1 MVRLHRRGHLR
12 RRQLGRRH
20 LRRRHGRRDHG
31 VLRHPGCLLEVRDV
45 VLLLLLLCGGRG
57 HLHLLRVLLLHRV
70 QLLLLREVL
79 LLRGLHRLLLCR
91 ELLLR
96 RLHRLLL
103 LLRRERLLLLQCL
116 AMCVCLGADRLGRR
130 RGLHRV
136 RKRDWLARSG
146 IHGHGLMR
154 RVLLVL
160 RGLLVGRGLVGLL
173 RRHLDRAGRCM
184 GRRGSWKPLALRGR
198 WCRRLHFSGRSL
210 STPVGVS
217 STGSPRNVAAR
228 NIPTKT
234 TEQRTR
240 QEAKSSQP

>member
-1 MVRLHRRGHLR
+1 MSRCRLLRRGLGVRYHSRRGARHLHLLRPRHMVRLHRRGHLR

-103 LLRRERLLLLQCL
+103 LLRRERLLLLQGL
-116 AMCVCLGADRLGRR
+116 AMCV
-130 RGLHRV
+130 
-136 RKRDWLARSG
+136 
-146 IHGHGLMR
+146 
-154 RVLLVL
+154 
-160 RGLLVGRGLVGLL
+160 
-173 RRHLDRAGRCM
+173 
-184 GRRGSWKPLALRGR
+184 
-198 WCRRLHFSGRSL
+198 
-210 STPVGVS
+210 
-217 STGSPRNVAAR
+217 
-228 NIPTKT
+228 
-234 TEQRTR
+234 
-240 QEAKSSQP
+240 